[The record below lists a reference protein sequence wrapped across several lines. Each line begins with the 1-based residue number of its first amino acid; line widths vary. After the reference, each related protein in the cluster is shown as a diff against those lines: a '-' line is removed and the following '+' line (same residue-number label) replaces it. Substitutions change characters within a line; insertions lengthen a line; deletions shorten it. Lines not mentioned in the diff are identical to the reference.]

1 MARART
7 PARRAS
13 ATAAREESTGGPWA
27 RTAPRAPLLWLSSV
41 ISWRMSQRGLPWR
54 RSPRTVAARIW
65 KSWVLA
71 AAMVWAESQASRGL
85 SRATNLSACGAAP
98 SGGTCRARRPLNVM
112 SSSFCSAYT
121 HAKEHRIMTR
131 TFESAARR
139 PDRPIAESHGTPSLP
154 TEALLDLALA
164 LNRRLAQK
172 AEAAVSLATGRWS
185 RLSPQE
191 RSAALRRGR
200 SARWADTEHSE
211 GIIYPEG

>member
-13 ATAAREESTGGPWA
+13 ATAARQESTGGPWA
-27 RTAPRAPLLWLSSV
+27 RTAPRAPV
-41 ISWRMSQRGLPWR
+41 QRDL
-54 RSPRTVAARIW
+54 VADVTAGTAVAQKSAHRGPRIW

-139 PDRPIAESHGTPSLP
+139 PDRPIAESHGTPSCRPKPSWIWLWP
-154 TEALLDLALA
+154 
-164 LNRRLAQK
+164 
-172 AEAAVSLATGRWS
+172 
-185 RLSPQE
+185 
-191 RSAALRRGR
+191 
-200 SARWADTEHSE
+200 
-211 GIIYPEG
+211 

>member
-1 MARART
+1 
-7 PARRAS
+7 
-13 ATAAREESTGGPWA
+13 
-27 RTAPRAPLLWLSSV
+27 
-41 ISWRMSQRGLPWR
+41 
-54 RSPRTVAARIW
+54 
-65 KSWVLA
+65 
-71 AAMVWAESQASRGL
+71 
-85 SRATNLSACGAAP
+85 
-98 SGGTCRARRPLNVM
+98 
-112 SSSFCSAYT
+112 
-121 HAKEHRIMTR
+121 MTR

-191 RSAALRRGR
+191 RSAALRRVAQLDG
-200 SARWADTEHSE
+200 ADTEHSE